1 LRILH
6 DPITLV
12 ARREHVDLKPTVLC
26 LTLGFTH
33 RLGYDMGRTLSGSAT
48 TGTGPPRV
56 AGVYLAVCLRPSF
69 VYGSLRHPVAVGC
82 VVFYHEEVFR
92 SSFSSYSDRSM
103 RSSSSVSEN
112 FANQSLYVSGIGF
125 FKISSPF
132 LAFSAVCLYTS
143 ITALRR
149 SSVSES
155 SANAFFSPI
164 PGIPGML
171 SATSPVSICFIR

>member
-1 LRILH
+1 
-6 DPITLV
+6 
-12 ARREHVDLKPTVLC
+12 
-26 LTLGFTH
+26 
-33 RLGYDMGRTLSGSAT
+33 MSRTLSGSAT

-56 AGVYLAVCLRPSF
+56 TGVYLAVCLRPSF
-69 VYGSLRHPVAVGC
+69 VYCRLRHPVAVGC
-82 VVFYHEEVFR
+82 IVFYHEEVFR
-92 SSFSSYSDRSM
+92 RSFSSDSDRSM

-149 SSVSES
+149 SSVSDS
-155 SANAFFSPI
+155 RANAFFSLM
-164 PGIPGML
+164 PGMQGI
-171 SATSPVSICFIR
+171 SSEEHTSELQ